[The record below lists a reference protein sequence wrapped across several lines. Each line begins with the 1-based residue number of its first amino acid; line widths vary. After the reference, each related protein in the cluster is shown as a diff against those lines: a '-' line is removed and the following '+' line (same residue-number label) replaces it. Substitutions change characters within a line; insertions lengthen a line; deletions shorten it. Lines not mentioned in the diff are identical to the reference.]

1 MIAYV
6 QNEYGGYKSASHQ
19 MRMLSNIKLQQQKTY
34 SGTLTDGAKK
44 RLTRCIELLVQS
56 AKTRWQYDP
65 IQGKEVKHRLS
76 FITLT
81 VSQSTNITARE
92 AYDNCFVHFLQ
103 WLRRTMKVS
112 TYVWKV
118 EVQKRGQIHYHITT
132 PSWIHYQAIRDK
144 WNNLQRAA
152 GYTEEYYKMK
162 GHHDP
167 NSTDIHEVINVKN
180 HVGYLVKEFCKAIQ
194 NPNTTGKV
202 WDASQNLKRSVY
214 YSFEFNDE
222 NGMAAAELAE
232 KGKIEALT
240 TEQCE
245 IWKGVLR
252 DLRSIMTLE
261 QMKNYDDHISSIRN
275 KF

>member
-19 MRMLSNIKLQQQKTY
+19 LRMLSNIKLQQQKTY

-44 RLTRCIELLVQS
+44 RLRRCIELLIQTT
-56 AKTRWQYDP
+56 KERWQYDP

-92 AYDNCFVHFLQ
+92 AYDTCFVHFLQ
-103 WLRRTMKVS
+103 WLRRTMKVK

-132 PSWIHYQAIRDK
+132 PSWIHYQEIRDK

-152 GYTEEYYKMK
+152 GYTAEYFKK
-162 GHHDP
+162 TGHHDP
-167 NSTDIHEVINVKN
+167 NSTDIHKVKN
-180 HVGYLVKEFCKAIQ
+180 MENWGDYIIKEIVKSIQ

-202 WDASQNLKRSVY
+202 WDASNNLKRSTY
-214 YSFEFNDE
+214 YSFEFQDE
-222 NGMAAAELAE
+222 NGMAVSELAE
-232 KGKIEALT
+232 KGKVEALT
-240 TEQCE
+240 LEQCE
-245 IWKGVLR
+245 VWKGIVK

-261 QMKNYDDHISSIRN
+261 QMKAYDDHISSIRT
-275 KF
+275 KS